1 MADSASTLDPIVA
14 ARFAALEAL
23 VTETQ
28 AALEVER
35 AARQAEQAAHVATKA
50 ERDRL
55 REAYEALTREVEL
68 ARRRLVVAK
77 AERVDTA
84 QLELEFAATLAK
96 LDALTRKA
104 EDEIG
109 EKPSE
114 QPAGGERTRK
124 KQKSRGRRDLRL
136 LDLPEEH
143 IAIPDPLLEGKAA
156 RIGTAEESVGVRWKR
171 GGFVRVVF
179 ERVKYDAT
187 KPAMTVPTS
196 PAAPAVEVSSA
207 TPLTEPQLATGTPAC
222 TPEALAAI
230 VASDPRTAGAV
241 IVTAPMP
248 PRLIERSY
256 ATPSLI
262 AHIASDKFCDGL
274 PLHRQED
281 RFARLGVPI
290 DRGTMCR
297 WLEEVGGIA
306 GATIVEAMRKEALGS
321 AHCIATDATGVRVQ
335 PEPRQ
340 DKQSQPCRRAH
351 FFVQIAD
358 ADHVFF
364 EYTPEETS
372 EVVDRMF
379 AGYSGFVQADA
390 KSVFDVLFRVV
401 EDRARPLEEHA
412 PKRGAPCVE
421 VGCWTPCAHQVLGGG
436 DRDQD
441 VVARE
446 ALARIM
452 RMFQLDAMWKNQLP
466 DVRKAL
472 RDRYLRP
479 HVDSFFAFVE
489 EAFDDAQHRRG
500 MLRSALGYCR
510 NQKAALMRFLD
521 DGALEMTNNRSEG
534 SCAASPPAAT
544 RGSSSAATSTASRS
558 GHLMTL
564 IASARLHRLDPE
576 VYLRDVFRVLAALAA
591 RSLPR
596 ARAALL
602 ANYACAL
609 RPDELELE
617 VGWLTIP
624 EPPLADDAS
633 HQPRSGLDRARCPHP
648 RAVGALSVPP
658 RSSRTRFVQ
667 RLPMNRRC
675 PLEGL
680 LAVA

>member
-1 MADSASTLDPIVA
+1 VADSASTLDPIVA
-14 ARFAALEAL
+14 ARIAALEAMVAEQRVVL
-23 VTETQ
+23 DEKQ
-28 AALEVER
+28 AALDAER
-35 AARQAEQAAHVATKA
+35 VAREAEQAAHLATKA

-55 REAYEALTREVEL
+55 RDAYDALTREVEL
-68 ARRRLVVAK
+68 ARRRLIVAK

-84 QLELEFAATLAK
+84 QLELEFATTLAR
-96 LDALTRKA
+96 LDALSRKA
-104 EDEIG
+104 EEEVG
-109 EKPSE
+109 EKS
-114 QPAGGERTRK
+114 AGGERTRK
-124 KQKSRGRRDLRL
+124 KHKPSGRRDLRV
-136 LDLPEEH
+136 LDLPEER

-156 RIGTAEESVGVRWKR
+156 RLGTAEESVGVRWKR

-179 ERVKYDAT
+179 ERVKYDAM
-187 KPAMTVPTS
+187 KPAMTAPPS
-196 PAAPAVEVSSA
+196 PAEASEDSPSA
-207 TPLTEPQLATGTPAC
+207 TPPADRPAALTPAC
-222 TPEALAAI
+222 TPEELAAI

-297 WLEEVGGIA
+297 WLEEAGGTV

-335 PEPRQ
+335 PEPRE

-364 EYTPEETS
+364 EFTPEETS

-379 AGYSGFVQADA
+379 EGYTGFVQADA

-412 PKRGAPCVE
+412 SKREAACTE
-421 VGCWTPCAHQVLGGG
+421 VGCWSHARTKFWEAAVAT
-436 DRDQD
+436 QD

-452 RMFQLDAMWKNQLP
+452 RMFHLDAMWKNRLP
-466 DVRKAL
+466 DVRKDL
-472 RDRYLRP
+472 RDRYLRE
-479 HVDSFFAFVE
+479 HVTSFFAFVE
-489 EAFDDAQHRRG
+489 QAFVDAQHRRG

-521 DGALEMTNNRSEG
+521 DGALEMTNNRSERQLRRVATGRQAWLFVG
-534 SCAASPPAAT
+534 SDLH
-544 RGSSSAATSTASRS
+544 GLTS
-558 GHLMTL
+558 GYLMTL

-576 VYLRDVFRVLAALAA
+576 VYLRDVFRVLPHWPRERYLELAP
-591 RSLPR
+591 RYWRITR
-596 ARAALL
+596 AR
-602 ANYACAL
+602 L
-609 RPDELELE
+609 RPDELEQE

-624 EPPLADDAS
+624 EPPLPTMPAIN
-633 HQPRSGLDRARCPHP
+633 P
-648 RAVGALSVPP
+648 
-658 RSSRTRFVQ
+658 
-667 RLPMNRRC
+667 
-675 PLEGL
+675 
-680 LAVA
+680 VAHSAAPAIPVAAP